1 MSRLT
6 KTQNL
11 GVTPRQRD
19 FNFLRPERPERW
31 RGLPG
36 ADQLECR
43 RALAALLHQVISQQT
58 ENEAKHDERED
69 TNKTP

>member
-1 MSRLT
+1 MSQLT

-11 GVTPRQRD
+11 ELTPRQQS
-19 FNFLRPERPERW
+19 FNFLRPERW

-36 ADQLECR
+36 ADQEACR
-43 RALAALLHQVISQQT
+43 QALSGLLRQVVSQQT
-58 ENEAKHDERED
+58 DNENDDDERED

>member
-11 GVTPRQRD
+11 ELTPRQQNFD
-19 FNFLRPERPERW
+19 FLRPERW

-36 ADQLECR
+36 ADQQACR
-43 RALAALLHQVISQQT
+43 RELAALLHQVISQQT
-58 ENEAKHDERED
+58 DNEAKYDERED

>member
-6 KTQNL
+6 KTRNL
-11 GVTPRQRD
+11 GLTPRQRS
-19 FNFLRPERPERW
+19 FNFLRPERW

-36 ADQLECR
+36 ADQQACR

-58 ENEAKHDERED
+58 DNETEYDERED